1 MRTTVQHQEGAAL
14 ASTLPEWLREQARR
28 GPHAVA
34 LRHKR
39 LGVWRTWTWQAVAA
53 QVEQL
58 AAGLAQR
65 GFVAGDLLILLSEP
79 RDEALLLSLAAQ
91 WGGGVALPLDP
102 ELAERDLQNVL
113 RQRAPRF
120 AFASDDA
127 QIDRLL
133 AYSQQVIDAN
143 PRGLPVH
150 PDAAVIDYR
159 TLGLAREGG
168 FAPLAKPYDD
178 AFAFVRVDRE
188 DGAEGAGVLVE
199 QRLTHATLVQE
210 AQHLARV
217 EKLQPHDEALAARAF
232 AAAAQARYLIAP
244 WLLTGFRLN
253 FPESL
258 ATRDN
263 DRREL
268 APTLV
273 AGTPETYARVA
284 RLVDARLP
292 GAASLRR
299 KLIRRAQ
306 QAHSGPLTRA
316 LTWWLITRP
325 LREVI
330 GFARTDAA
338 LVAGSPLD
346 DDTAALFR
354 ALRVDVHAWPD
365 SGDWRRV
372 PDEAPL
378 LCATPSRHD
387 GQLGQPA

>member
-1 MRTTVQHQEGAAL
+1 MTVPHQEGAVPAR
-14 ASTLPEWLREQARR
+14 TLPDWLLEQARR
-28 GPHAVA
+28 RPHAVA
-34 LRHKR
+34 LRDKR
-39 LGVWRTWTWQAVAA
+39 LGEWRTWTWHAVAV

-58 AAGLAQR
+58 AAGLAER
-65 GFVAGDLLILLSEP
+65 GFVAGDLLILLGEP

-91 WGGGVALPLDP
+91 WAGGVALPLDP
-102 ELAERDLQNVL
+102 GFAGSDLQNVL

-120 AFASDDA
+120 AFAADDA
-127 QIDRLL
+127 QVDRLL
-133 AYSQQVIDAN
+133 TYSQRVIDAN
-143 PRGLPVH
+143 PRGLPAH
-150 PDAAVIDYR
+150 PDTNVIDY
-159 TLGLAREGG
+159 GAFGIAREGG

-178 AFAFVRVDRE
+178 AFAFVRVE
-188 DGAEGAGVLVE
+188 NGQGAEGPSVLVE

-210 AQHLARV
+210 AQHLVEV
-217 EKLQPHDEALAARAF
+217 EKLHADDEALAARAF

-273 AGTPETYARVA
+273 AGTRETYARVA
-284 RLVDARLP
+284 RLVDDRLP
-292 GAASLRR
+292 GAESLRR
-299 KLIRRAQ
+299 KLLRRAQ
-306 QAHSGPLTRA
+306 QAHGGPLTRA

-330 GFARTDAA
+330 GFERTHAA
-338 LVAGSPLD
+338 LVAGPPLD
-346 DDTAALFR
+346 DETAALFR
-354 ALRVDVHAWPD
+354 ALRVDVQAWPD
-365 SGDWRRV
+365 AGDWRRL

-378 LCATPSRHD
+378 LRATPYRHD